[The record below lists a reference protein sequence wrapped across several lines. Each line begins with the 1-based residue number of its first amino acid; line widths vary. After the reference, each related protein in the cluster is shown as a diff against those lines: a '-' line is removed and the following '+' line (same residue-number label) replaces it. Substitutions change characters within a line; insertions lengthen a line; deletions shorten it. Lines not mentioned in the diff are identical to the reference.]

1 MSNYSTENLRT
12 VALVGHGSCGKT
24 TLIEAMLYR
33 SGMISELGTV
43 EKGNTMCDN
52 DALEKEVQHS
62 IRLAVA
68 HIDTAM
74 PDLTPVRIHVIDT
87 PGYADYLGQ
96 DLSALDAVSSVA
108 AVIDATKGPELLT
121 LRMMEAAKERH
132 LCRMIVVNKFDAPD
146 VDLEALLEELRRVW
160 GDGVLP
166 INLPTKNRTRVID
179 CFDRDTGESDI
190 MSVEDVHR
198 AFIEK
203 IIEQDDAMLEKYLEE
218 GNVDP
223 RLLHPLVT
231 KALREGHVIPVCFT
245 SGKNLIGIRDFMKVI
260 IRHLP
265 SPAEANEPLFLNAD
279 GTPYKTTPDRSL
291 PVVAQVFKI
300 VNDPYIGKIGIFRV
314 HQGTITKDSVLY
326 VDDGKKAVKAAHPL
340 ILQGKNTSET
350 ESLCPGDIGALAK
363 IDEMRYGSVLHGD
376 PALSGVH
383 MRPIRF
389 PKPMFGLAV
398 RPARRGDE
406 SRMSEVLAKR
416 LSEDPTMEVDHD
428 TVLNETVIRG
438 LTEMHVRSILARM
451 KTNFKLEVETS
462 TPSIPY
468 RETISAKAEGHARHK
483 KQTGG
488 AGQFGEVYLRVEP
501 LPRGEGFEFV
511 DQVKGGAIPYNLIPA
526 VEKGVREVLATG
538 YVAGYPMQDLRV
550 IVYDGK
556 SHPVDSK
563 EVAFVSAGR
572 KAFLD
577 ALSKAKPQVL
587 EPIVRITVTT
597 PEAYMG
603 DIAGD
608 LASRRGQVSNT
619 ESLPGGL
626 MEVEGLVPLAELDGY
641 ATRLHAMTQGTG
653 AWSMDLEDYQP
664 TPMQKQQELAAKFQ
678 RQDEDD

>member
-12 VALVGHGSCGKT
+12 LALVGHGSCGKT
-24 TLIEAMLYR
+24 SLIEAMLYR
-33 SGMISELGTV
+33 SGMISELGSV
-43 EKGNTMCDN
+43 ERGNTMCDN
-52 DALEKEVQHS
+52 DPLEKQVQHS

-74 PDLTPVRIHVIDT
+74 PDLTPVRIHVLDT

-96 DLSALDAVSSVA
+96 DLSALDAVKSVA

-121 LRMMEAAKERH
+121 IRMMQAAKERN
-132 LCRMIVVNKFDAPD
+132 LCRMIVVNKCDAPD
-146 VDLEALLEELRRVW
+146 ADLEKLLEELRETW
-160 GDGVLP
+160 GPGVLP

-198 AFIEK
+198 AFIER
-203 IIEQDDAMLEKYLEE
+203 IIEEDDEMLEKYLEE
-218 GNVDP
+218 GHVDP

-245 SGKNLIGIRDFMKVI
+245 SAKNLIGIRDFMKVI

-265 SPAEANEPLFLNAD
+265 SPAEANDALFLNAD
-279 GTPYKTTPDRSL
+279 GTPYKTVPDKNL
-291 PVVAQVFKI
+291 PLIAQVFKI
-300 VNDPYIGKIGIFRV
+300 VNDPYIGKIGVFRV
-314 HQGTITKDSVLY
+314 HQGTMKKDSVVY
-326 VDDGKKAVKAAHPL
+326 IDDSKKGVKTAHPL
-340 ILQGKNTSET
+340 ILQGKNTAET
-350 ESLCPGDIGALAK
+350 DSLCPGDIGAIAK
-363 IDEMRYGSVLHGD
+363 IDELRYGSVIHGD
-376 PALSGVH
+376 PELTGVH
-383 MRPIRF
+383 MRPIAF
-389 PKPMFGLAV
+389 PKPMYGLAIK
-398 RPARRGDE
+398 PARRGDE
-406 SRMSEVLAKR
+406 SRMSEVLQKMQ
-416 LSEDPTMEVDHD
+416 SEDPTMVVEHD

-438 LTEMHVRSILARM
+438 LTDMHVRSILERM
-451 KTNFKLEVETS
+451 LVNFKLEVETS

-468 RETISAKAEGHARHK
+468 RETIAAQAEGHARHK

-501 LPRGEGFEFV
+501 LPRGAGFEFV

-538 YVAGYPMQDLRV
+538 YAAGYPLQDLRV

-563 EVAFVSAGR
+563 EVAFVAAGR

-577 ALSKAKPQVL
+577 ALEKAKPQVL
-587 EPIVRITVTT
+587 EPIVSVEITA
-597 PEAYMG
+597 PESYMG

-619 ESLPGGL
+619 ESLPGGI
-626 MEVEGLVPLAELDGY
+626 MEITGVVPLAELDDY
-641 ATRLHAMTQGTG
+641 ATRLHAITQGTG
-653 AWSMDLEDYQP
+653 AWSMTLDSYQP
-664 TPMQKQQELAAKFQ
+664 LPAQKQAELAAKFQ
-678 RQDEDD
+678 RKEDVD

>member
-363 IDEMRYGSVLHGD
+363 IDAMRYGSVLHGD

-406 SRMSEVLAKR
+406 SRMSEVLAKM

>member
-406 SRMSEVLAKR
+406 SRMSEVLAKM

>member
-245 SGKNLIGIRDFMKVI
+245 SGKNLIGIRDFMKAI

-406 SRMSEVLAKR
+406 SRMSEVLAKM

-501 LPRGEGFEFV
+501 LPRGAGFEFV